1 MDFCYGPS
9 TFNQFLWE
17 IENKWFALLTVE
29 TVSVTMLNR
38 CSIKMNSFNNN
49 LWCAIVLVRPL
60 SRLPMATPIQ
70 NAQMWIYSNLALN
83 RFFASCHPEGSDKV
97 GVVKCKWFCETLTL
111 YWVLS
116 IRKQSGEDSGLRR
129 LRMWECL
136 RPSQTS
142 IIGTFGELKVG
153 AQKCKLMFSSCS
165 IRKLHS
171 LHNVPSHDDHL
182 RRICEMT

>member
-60 SRLPMATPIQ
+60 SRLPMQHPFRMLRCEFIQ
-70 NAQMWIYSNLALN
+70 TWLWTASSLLAILKD
-83 RFFASCHPEGSDKV
+83 RTKLGLWSASGFVKLLLCTEFFQFESSRERTRDWG
-97 GVVKCKWFCETLTL
+97 G
-111 YWVLS
+111 
-116 IRKQSGEDSGLRR
+116 
-129 LRMWECL
+129 WECGNACDL
-136 RPSQTS
+136 AKHRLSALLES
-142 IIGTFGELKVG
+142 W
-153 AQKCKLMFSSCS
+153 KL
-165 IRKLHS
+165 
-171 LHNVPSHDDHL
+171 VPRSAS
-182 RRICEMT
+182 